1 MKYFSKNNFTTK
13 ELKTIVLT
21 LMLVFFCTS
30 IFAQRG
36 VRIGYID
43 TEYILENITE
53 YQNAQSQLEI
63 KVQQWKTEVEQRIA
77 ELETQKTQLNK
88 LLMSAILGVGDKIN
102 DGHRPEPLIYDPHSF
117 DSEKQLKNRFG
128 DENLPTRQHSRIKRM
143 YACCSSAQFLI
154 QSAQERNQSWLP
166 LQISLV
172 LVDMVVKIRYLAA
185 FAEKMAK
192 KKHIRKPISDA
203 DAANIYQ
210 GIVAGF
216 NQGEKSL
223 RSFEYRKESPLY
235 QWILNIAKK
244 LQEMPLQD
252 IKIETIT
259 QFCQNV
265 VCVSEGANSQ
275 GGIKLHHLHISE
287 DGMFERGENNVEYC
301 SGYDNKWTPY
311 AKTPGEGKFRA

>member
-1 MKYFSKNNFTTK
+1 
-13 ELKTIVLT
+13 
-21 LMLVFFCTS
+21 
-30 IFAQRG
+30 
-36 VRIGYID
+36 
-43 TEYILENITE
+43 
-53 YQNAQSQLEI
+53 
-63 KVQQWKTEVEQRIA
+63 
-77 ELETQKTQLNK
+77 
-88 LLMSAILGVGDKIN
+88 
-102 DGHRPEPLIYDPHSF
+102 
-117 DSEKQLKNRFG
+117 
-128 DENLPTRQHSRIKRM
+128 M
-143 YACCSSAQFLI
+143 YACCSSAQFLLH
-154 QSAQERNQSWLP
+154 SAQERNQSWLP